1 MNENLFEVLRAFRLD
16 AQPVSC
22 EPYGCGHINVTYLA
36 VTESGLRYILQKINN
51 NTFRDVAGLMENI
64 TAVTEF
70 LRTKTDDPRGV
81 LTLVKTHDGA
91 SYLHAQDAYWR
102 VYDFVEDSICLQLP
116 ETDEDFYQS
125 AVGFG
130 TFQQL
135 LTDFPAAKLHETIP
149 NFHNTPD
156 RYRALLETLERD
168 PMHRAAQVQPE
179 IEFALA
185 RQAEMATIQNAL
197 TAGELPLRVTH
208 NDTKLNNVLLD
219 AKTRKALCVIDLD
232 TVMPGSSL
240 YDFGDSIRFGA
251 ATAAEDEKDLSK
263 MEMSLD
269 RFRVFTRGYVRACPG
284 LTAKELEL
292 LPMGAKTM
300 TMECG
305 VRFLTDYLDGDH
317 YFAVHRD
324 GQNLDRAR
332 TQFKLVADR
341 ASGKLLGAHLAG
353 AHATDLIAETAL
365 ALQMGAS
372 VQDIAHTI
380 HAHPTLAEGVFE
392 AAHMF

>member
-16 AQPVSC
+16 AKPVSC

-36 VTESGLRYILQKINN
+36 VMESGQRYILQKINN

-81 LTLVKTHDGA
+81 LTLVKTHDSA

-102 VYDFVEDSICLQLP
+102 TYDFVEDSICLQLP

-185 RQAEMATIQNAL
+185 RQAEMSAIQNAL

-263 MEMSLD
+263 MEMSLE

-317 YFAVHRD
+317 YFAVHRE
-324 GQNLDRAR
+324 GQNLDRCR
-332 TQFKLVADR
+332 TQFKLVADME
-341 ASGKLLGAHLAG
+341 KKW
-353 AHATDLIAETAL
+353 DEMQKIVAE
-365 ALQMGAS
+365 
-372 VQDIAHTI
+372 
-380 HAHPTLAEGVFE
+380 EKE
-392 AAHMF
+392 R

>member
-16 AQPVSC
+16 AKPVSC

-36 VTESGLRYILQKINN
+36 VMESGLRYILQKINN

-70 LRTKTDDPRGV
+70 LRTETDDPRGV
-81 LTLVKTHDGA
+81 LTLVKTHDSA

-102 VYDFVEDSICLQLP
+102 TYDFVEDSICLQFP

-185 RQAEMATIQNAL
+185 RQAEMSAIQNAL

-219 AKTRKALCVIDLD
+219 AATRQALCVIDLD

-332 TQFKLVADR
+332 TQFKLVADMEKKWDKMR
-341 ASGKLLGAHLAG
+341 R
-353 AHATDLIAETAL
+353 IVE
-365 ALQMGAS
+365 
-372 VQDIAHTI
+372 
-380 HAHPTLAEGVFE
+380 EE
-392 AAHMF
+392 AK